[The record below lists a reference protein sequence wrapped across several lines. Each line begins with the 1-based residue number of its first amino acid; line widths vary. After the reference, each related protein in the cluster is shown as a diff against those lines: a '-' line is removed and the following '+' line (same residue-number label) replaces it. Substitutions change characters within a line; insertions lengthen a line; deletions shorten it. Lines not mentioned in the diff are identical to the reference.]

1 MKYLYLAE
9 KPSAMKA
16 VKAAYEASNKPL
28 GDIDFFALS
37 GHICKL
43 CEPKQYDDWDS
54 KWEELELPMM
64 PSPFKVGVLRP
75 DKVKELQKQLKQ
87 VKYDAIIVGTDS
99 DVEGNGIYDLIE
111 TYLGLQN
118 YKTYRFFETDLTPK
132 GIMDSMNNLTDYHTN
147 PRDVGMTQAF
157 RIRSRFDWLI
167 GFNMTVAYTVKSG
180 FLMKVGR
187 VKAPTLKLVYD
198 NCKAID
204 GFSSKTAY
212 QPGIVTDN
220 PEVTALMIDDDG
232 KAVSFALK
240 DDANKVLDTLSGQAV
255 VESFTK
261 TTKKTQPDQLYKLTD
276 MQVEAGKKYGYT
288 PERTLELIQSLYE
301 KHKLISYPRTD
312 GRYVSSEKSKDF
324 PMLLNAVKAMPEF
337 TDIVKN
343 ITPEDIA
350 AAQGNKRFVNDV
362 EVKKTSHD
370 ALIPTGDTAGLKNLS
385 ADEKNICT
393 MIFRRFLS
401 IFMPP
406 LEEEKTKAVLSDNG
420 NKFVCTGSAVVK
432 PGYTTLYS
440 IPKNNPLPV
449 LKNGQVLSEKDKI
462 LHEIVSKPP
471 ARFTQA
477 TLISAMEN
485 VQKYM
490 AADEVDLK
498 NAMKKAGGI
507 GQPSSRA
514 AIISDL
520 VNTAY
525 IKDVTSGKNKGL
537 YITDSG
543 KKYIEN
549 LGNSSIVSPELSAEW
564 EVHMTHIREGSEAY
578 DDVYEEIINYVYDA
592 LEELNNMQIEKTT
605 DRKEVGV
612 CPICGKPVVEL
623 PKGWGCSGYP
633 ECHFSIYKTI
643 AGVDLTEKQVMTLLA
658 GQTTEVIS
666 GFKSK
671 SGKTFSAALTLQ
683 EDGKVTWAP
692 FESKTDLRCPK
703 CGKPLVKTPMS
714 YKCEDDGCGFILWNS
729 ICGKTLTE
737 EQVKKL
743 LAGETTDVIKGFKKK
758 DGSKFD
764 AALQIKDGKLTWAM
778 GAAKDTGLKCPK
790 CGKPIVESSKA
801 FACSGNKGR
810 DKADST
816 CDFIIWKNVCGK
828 DLSAKDVKDL
838 LTKKKTGLKKNLQ
851 SKAGNSFDAYVV
863 MKDDFTT
870 GLEFPEKK

>member
-1 MKYLYLAE
+1 
-9 KPSAMKA
+9 
-16 VKAAYEASNKPL
+16 
-28 GDIDFFALS
+28 
-37 GHICKL
+37 
-43 CEPKQYDDWDS
+43 
-54 KWEELELPMM
+54 M
-64 PSPFKVGVLRP
+64 PETAK
-75 DKVKELQKQLKQ
+75 KENYQMSF
-87 VKYDAIIVGTDS
+87 DAIKI
-99 DVEGNGIYDLIE
+99 
-111 TYLGLQN
+111 GLASPE
-118 YKTYRFFETDLTPK
+118 K
-132 GIMDSMNNLTDYHTN
+132 
-147 PRDVGMTQAF
+147 
-157 RIRSRFDWLI
+157 IREWSH
-167 GFNMTVAYTVKSG
+167 G
-180 FLMKVGR
+180 
-187 VKAPTLKLVYD
+187 
-198 NCKAID
+198 
-204 GFSSKTAY
+204 
-212 QPGIVTDN
+212 
-220 PEVTALMIDDDG
+220 
-232 KAVSFALK
+232 
-240 DDANKVLDTLSGQAV
+240 
-255 VESFTK
+255 
-261 TTKKTQPDQLYKLTD
+261 
-276 MQVEAGKKYGYT
+276 
-288 PERTLELIQSLYE
+288 
-301 KHKLISYPRTD
+301 
-312 GRYVSSEKSKDF
+312 
-324 PMLLNAVKAMPEF
+324 
-337 TDIVKN
+337 
-343 ITPEDIA
+343 
-350 AAQGNKRFVNDV
+350 
-362 EVKKTSHD
+362 EVKKPET
-370 ALIPTGDTAGLKNLS
+370 INYRTLK
-385 ADEKNICT
+385 
-393 MIFRRFLS
+393 
-401 IFMPP
+401 P
-406 LEEEKTKAVLSDNG
+406 
-420 NKFVCTGSAVVK
+420 
-432 PGYTTLYS
+432 
-440 IPKNNPLPV
+440 
-449 LKNGQVLSEKDKI
+449 EKDGLFCERIFGPSKDWECHCGKYKKI
-462 LHEIVSKPP
+462 RYKGVICDRCGVEVTKSSVRRERMGHIELAAPVS
-471 ARFTQA
+471 
-477 TLISAMEN
+477 
-485 VQKYM
+485 
-490 AADEVDLK
+490 
-498 NAMKKAGGI
+498 
-507 GQPSSRA
+507 
-514 AIISDL
+514 
-520 VNTAY
+520 
-525 IKDVTSGKNKGL
+525 
-537 YITDSG
+537 
-543 KKYIEN
+543 
-549 LGNSSIVSPELSAEW
+549 
-564 EVHMTHIREGSEAY
+564 HI
-578 DDVYEEIINYVYDA
+578 EEIINYVYDA

>member
-1 MKYLYLAE
+1 M
-9 KPSAMKA
+9 
-16 VKAAYEASNKPL
+16 
-28 GDIDFFALS
+28 
-37 GHICKL
+37 
-43 CEPKQYDDWDS
+43 
-54 KWEELELPMM
+54 
-64 PSPFKVGVLRP
+64 
-75 DKVKELQKQLKQ
+75 
-87 VKYDAIIVGTDS
+87 
-99 DVEGNGIYDLIE
+99 
-111 TYLGLQN
+111 
-118 YKTYRFFETDLTPK
+118 
-132 GIMDSMNNLTDYHTN
+132 
-147 PRDVGMTQAF
+147 
-157 RIRSRFDWLI
+157 
-167 GFNMTVAYTVKSG
+167 
-180 FLMKVGR
+180 
-187 VKAPTLKLVYD
+187 
-198 NCKAID
+198 
-204 GFSSKTAY
+204 
-212 QPGIVTDN
+212 
-220 PEVTALMIDDDG
+220 
-232 KAVSFALK
+232 
-240 DDANKVLDTLSGQAV
+240 
-255 VESFTK
+255 
-261 TTKKTQPDQLYKLTD
+261 
-276 MQVEAGKKYGYT
+276 
-288 PERTLELIQSLYE
+288 
-301 KHKLISYPRTD
+301 
-312 GRYVSSEKSKDF
+312 
-324 PMLLNAVKAMPEF
+324 
-337 TDIVKN
+337 
-343 ITPEDIA
+343 
-350 AAQGNKRFVNDV
+350 
-362 EVKKTSHD
+362 
-370 ALIPTGDTAGLKNLS
+370 
-385 ADEKNICT
+385 
-393 MIFRRFLS
+393 
-401 IFMPP
+401 
-406 LEEEKTKAVLSDNG
+406 
-420 NKFVCTGSAVVK
+420 
-432 PGYTTLYS
+432 
-440 IPKNNPLPV
+440 
-449 LKNGQVLSEKDKI
+449 KNGQVLSEKDKI

-692 FESKTDLRCPK
+692 FESKTDLKCPK